1 MEEVIGSALERLAKS
16 LGSRDVDVDIPEDLP
31 PIPMDGVLVE
41 QVLINL
47 LENAVRHS
55 AADGR
60 IDVSASVGNG
70 SVIVAVA
77 DRGPGLKEDE
87 LEKVFEKFYRE
98 KTSPGAGLGLAICR
112 AVVNVHG
119 GKIWAEN
126 RTGGG
131 ALFQFTLPQG

>member
-1 MEEVIGSALERLAKS
+1 
-16 LGSRDVDVDIPEDLP
+16 
-31 PIPMDGVLVE
+31 MDGVLVE